1 MPTFALNR
9 RFIRWDS
16 EDASAVDMHVMFGSD
31 RSSYDWSQV
40 LEHHRVVILA
50 EAGSGKTEELRERA
64 RLLTESQKFAF
75 YATVQDVGRD
85 GLDLALSSAHR
96 SRLADWRRSD
106 QAGWFFVDSVDEA
119 RLDNIRLETAL
130 RKLADGIEAAPRR
143 AHVVLS
149 SRITDW
155 QFRADLDKLSTYLPV
170 PAEPSALPPPSP
182 QNLLSQALR
191 GELRRDRP
199 KVPAEVPLVVAM
211 APLDAGRI
219 RLFATGK
226 GISGIDTFM
235 AALDD
240 ANLRSLARRPLDLD
254 WLVTYWRSHGRLG
267 SLAEMLDYS
276 FRERLRETN
285 PAYAPS
291 DPINV
296 ERAILG
302 MERIGAA
309 LVFGRADTIAIP
321 DPELIA
327 DDGNEFD
334 LEKILPDW
342 SPQHRGRLLTRP
354 AFDPATFG
362 RVRLHN
368 DNTGQVRS
376 YLAARWLKRRQDQN
390 CPINDLLDLLF
401 AESYGLQ
408 LVKPSVSETAAWL
421 AIWNRDVARE
431 VLKREPAL
439 LLGNGDPA
447 SLPLPT
453 RAAALQRMV
462 EDLLAQGDR
471 YVVLDEDSL
480 KRFSTSDLVPQ
491 IRDLWRQ
498 HKDDSEVRELLLRMI
513 WLGRLRNCADLAT
526 EALFGPYTD
535 HLTLVFAGRVV
546 GAIGESADKELFAAK
561 VRAEADRLPGQI
573 FWDALDQLFPKLVS
587 VPELLS
593 ILSSIGADVR
603 DETLGLRYHGPRLSE
618 RVTGRADL
626 EVLLHGLLDQLG
638 PTRREF
644 EQTESPRERA
654 YYPMIAAT
662 AHQLLEVAGADE
674 APLLA
679 LDAALRLGEGHR
691 YRPTDE
697 EAQGLKAA
705 ILRSP
710 ERRRAAF
717 WRAAELFATHPML
730 DSRGLQDSS
739 DLAFVGWS
747 PGLSVADVDWL
758 FEDVAGRPTEAQRR
772 LACAALME
780 IWHQGGR
787 DRHLLSRIVVYAG
800 GHPGLKEVCD
810 RWLAARE
817 PTAEEQRYQD
827 ELARRVREQ
836 DEQQAERDG
845 SWQNFLAKLRADP
858 GVLTRQPP
866 PTRDRVDG
874 HLFNLW
880 ELLTST
886 DGGRNRYAIDNVRPL
901 EPILGEEVTDAFRQ
915 ALTAFWRQWEPT
927 LPSARPPDQR
937 NRMSKI
943 DCMGIAGVSVEAKQ
957 TPTWPTALTSSDA
970 YRAAQYAMLEINGF
984 PAWLIPLARC
994 FPAEVRAVLMTEIEA
1009 DIQNTAP
1016 GPRAGPLEYATR
1028 AAPEIV
1034 QCIAVPLFDLLV
1046 AQANFPR
1053 PSLGPT
1059 LTVIVQAQIR
1069 NAELASLAISRF
1081 TSATDLTVAAA
1092 YLGAA
1097 FQIDPDQALTALLNR
1112 LAAIAE
1118 GEQTVLVQAVL
1129 PDLFDTSFTRRDVEP
1144 PTVPFKVLE
1153 QLVNIVFSTIRV
1165 EDDNRHDDGKAFS
1178 PDMRDAAESARGYLF
1193 NLLSNTP
1200 GRATFESLNRLAQM
1214 PGFPIP
1220 PKRMEALAFK
1230 RAAEDAEHSPWP
1242 PGDAYAMEQVF
1253 DAAPRTPA
1261 ELQCVA
1267 LRRLADL
1274 QHSLHHDDFAQGRT
1288 LKLLP
1293 DEQAVQNWVADQLRS
1308 RQRRAYSLEREPH
1321 VVDEK
1326 EPDIRMRAPTTDAS
1340 VPIEIKVAE
1349 SWTLPELEAALT
1361 DQLIGR
1367 YLRAY
1372 NASDGILL
1380 LVHQKPRP
1388 RGWQAPDEDWW
1399 SFPEVVAHLRGMAD
1413 TIAATGPDAPQ
1424 CRIAV
1429 LDVSS
1434 L

>member
-1 MPTFALNR
+1 MPTIALNR

-50 EAGSGKTEELRERA
+50 EAGSGKTEELRARA
-64 RLLTESQKFAF
+64 HLLTESQEFAF

-96 SRLADWRRSD
+96 ARLADWRRSD
-106 QAGWFFVDSVDEA
+106 RLGWFFVDSVDEA

-130 RKLADGIEAAPRR
+130 RKLADGIDAAPRR
-143 AHVVLS
+143 AHVVFS

-155 QFRADLDKLSTYLPV
+155 QFRADLDKLSTFLPV
-170 PAEPSALPPPSP
+170 PAEPSELPPPSP
-182 QNLLSQALR
+182 ENLLSQALR
-191 GELRRDRP
+191 GELWRDRP
-199 KVPAEVPLVVAM
+199 KVAAEAPLVVAM

-226 GISGIDTFM
+226 GISGIGTFM

-240 ANLRSLARRPLDLD
+240 ANLWSLARRPLDLD
-254 WLVTYWRSHGRLG
+254 WLIAYWRSHGRFG
-267 SLAEMLDYS
+267 SLAEILDHS

-285 PAYAPS
+285 PAYALN
-291 DPINV
+291 DPIDV
-296 ERAILG
+296 ERALLG

-309 LVFGRADTIAIP
+309 LVFGRVDTIAIP

-327 DDGNEFD
+327 GDGREFD

-342 SPQHRGRLLTRP
+342 SSQHRGRLLTRP

-401 AESYGLQ
+401 GESYGLQ
-408 LVKPSVSETAAWL
+408 LVKPSVSQTAAWL

-439 LLGNGDPA
+439 LLGDGDPA

-462 EDLLAQGDR
+462 EELLAQSDR
-471 YVVLDEDSL
+471 YVILDENSL
-480 KRFSTSDLVPQ
+480 KRFSTPDLVPQ

-513 WLGRLRNCADLAT
+513 WLGRLRDCADLAT

-535 HLTLVFAGRVV
+535 HLTLVFAGRAVST
-546 GAIGESADKELFAAK
+546 IGKAADRERFAAK
-561 VRAEADRLPGQI
+561 VRAEADCLPGRI
-573 FWDALDQLFPKLVS
+573 FWEALDQLFPKFLS
-587 VPELLS
+587 VPELLT
-593 ILSSIGADVR
+593 ILSSIGADVH
-603 DETLGLRYHGPRLSE
+603 DDPLGLRYHGPRLSE

-644 EQTESPRERA
+644 EQTESTKERA

-662 AHQLLEVAGADE
+662 AHQLLEAVGSGE
-674 APLLA
+674 APLFA
-679 LDAALRLGEGHR
+679 LDAALRLGEGHV
-691 YRPTDE
+691 YRPSDE
-697 EAQGLKAA
+697 EARELKAA

-717 WRAAELFATHPML
+717 WRAAERFATHPML
-730 DSRGLQDSS
+730 DSRGLQYPS
-739 DLAFVGWS
+739 DLDFVGWS
-747 PGLSVADVDWL
+747 PGLSEADVDWL
-758 FEDVAGRPTEAQRR
+758 FEDMAGRPTEAQRR
-772 LACAALME
+772 LACTALME
-780 IWHQGGR
+780 IWRQGSR
-787 DRHLLSRIVVYAG
+787 DQHLLSRIVRYAG
-800 GHPGLKEVCD
+800 SHAGLKEICD
-810 RWLAARE
+810 LWFAPRA

-827 ELARRVREQ
+827 ERARRVREQ
-836 DEQQAERDG
+836 VERQAERDR

-866 PTRDRVDG
+866 PTRDRVDD

-880 ELLTST
+880 ELLTSM
-886 DGGRNRYAIDNVRPL
+886 DGGRNRYAIDNLRPL
-901 EPILGEEVTDAFRQ
+901 EPILGEEVAAVFRQ
-915 ALTAFWRQWEPT
+915 ALIAFWRQWEPT

-937 NRMSKI
+937 NRVSKI

-957 TPTWPTALTSSDA
+957 TLTWPTTLTSSEA
-970 YRAAQYAMLEINGF
+970 RHAARYALLEINGF
-984 PAWLIPLARC
+984 PEWLVPLAKS
-994 FPAEVRAVLMTEIEA
+994 FPAEVCAVLTAEIEA

-1016 GPRAGPLEYATR
+1016 GPRAGPLEYAMR

-1034 QCIAVPLFDLLV
+1034 QCLAVPLFHLLA
-1046 AQANFPR
+1046 AQAEFPP
-1053 PSLGPT
+1053 PSLGPA
-1059 LTVIVQAQIR
+1059 LAVIVQSQMR

-1081 TSATDLTVAAA
+1081 ACATDLTVAAA

-1097 FQIDPDQALTALLNR
+1097 FQIDPDKALTALQSR
-1112 LAAIAE
+1112 LGTIAA
-1118 GEQTVLVQAVL
+1118 GEQTDLVQAVL
-1129 PDLFDTSFTRRDVEP
+1129 PDLFDTSFTRRDAEP
-1144 PTVPFKVLE
+1144 PTVPFKILE
-1153 QLVNIVFSTIRV
+1153 QLVYIAFGTIRV

-1193 NLLSNTP
+1193 NLLCNVP

-1214 PGFPIP
+1214 PDFPVP

-1230 RAAEDAEHSPWP
+1230 RAAEDAEGSPWP
-1242 PGDAYAMEQVF
+1242 PGGAYAMEQDF
-1253 DAAPRTPA
+1253 DVAPSTSA
-1261 ELQCVA
+1261 DLQRVA

-1274 QHSLHHDDFAQGRT
+1274 QHSLHHDDFAQGLT

-1293 DEQAVQNWVADQLRS
+1293 DEQAVQNWIADQLRS

-1326 EPDIRMRAPTTDAS
+1326 EPDIRMRAPKTDAS

-1349 SWTLPELEAALT
+1349 SWSLSELEAALT

-1372 NASDGILL
+1372 NARHGMLL

-1388 RGWQAPDEDWW
+1388 RGWQASDGHWLN
-1399 SFPEVVAHLRGMAD
+1399 FLEVVAHLRRMAD
-1413 TIAATGPDAPQ
+1413 TIAATAPNAPQ
-1424 CRIAV
+1424 CRIAM
-1429 LDVSS
+1429 LDVSG